1 MGTFISYGPTRT
13 DCSEWITSLGGPHH
27 IFQKVVKTWNQLFAL
42 NEELWFIFKFNSSKF
57 CPNQTEGYF
66 CIVVWTIS
74 VLPSLGCSTVVHR
87 DKNSRWSSL
96 SWSPACSEV
105 TSRLSLLPVHIFGL
119 IFLIVYLN
127 RNYATFHDHDDNLKN
142 DLQSYVNEDTMM

>member
-1 MGTFISYGPTRT
+1 MRN
-13 DCSEWITSLGGPHH
+13 GG
-27 IFQKVVKTWNQLFAL
+27 LFSNLIAVS
-42 NEELWFIFKFNSSKF
+42 FV
-57 CPNQTEGYF
+57 QTKLRYF

-74 VLPSLGCSTVVHR
+74 VLPSLGCATVVHR

-105 TSRLSLLPVHIFGL
+105 VSRLSLLPVYIFGL

-127 RNYATFHDHDDNLKN
+127 RNYEKQHFMIMMITLRMIYNLMWTKTPWCSLEFSCRLKFRLSSTSAYTHMFRAN
-142 DLQSYVNEDTMM
+142 WAIAWEHAVH